1 MKKTTK
7 TVKLPKTTPQF
18 TAANM
23 TKGMGEDK
31 AYRVANALASN
42 LSNMSNMTDA
52 DSDIFSVKE
61 IRKSASFWVQVKN
74 ILGK

>member
-1 MKKTTK
+1 MKMKKTTK

-23 TKGMGEDK
+23 KKGMGKDK
-31 AYRVANALASN
+31 AFRVANALASN
-42 LSNMSNMTDA
+42 LSNMTDA
-52 DSDIFSVKE
+52 GSDIFSTKE

>member
-23 TKGMGEDK
+23 KKGMGGDK

-42 LSNMSNMTDA
+42 LSGMTDA
-52 DSDIFSVKE
+52 GSDIFSAKE

-74 ILGK
+74 ILNK